1 VRYTTNLMIGL
12 AVALVAAPLTAQD
25 TAAPDS
31 LFLRLSS
38 SQRAQVSRA
47 ELEASLRQIESVLA
61 SSGYSDALKSQK
73 EAEAA
78 VIRRRLAEGD
88 IRPGDVITLAVSGH
102 ADLSGEFVVTT
113 ERTITPPG
121 AGPIPVGNLLRSE
134 VEDYLRQQMR
144 RFVRE
149 PLVRAD
155 AMIRISMF
163 GGVQRQGFF
172 VVPASA
178 LLTDVIMSPQ
188 AGGGPA
194 QNQQLEKSEIRRD
207 DRVIVDSEQFTAA
220 LRGANSL
227 DQLNLQAGDEIR
239 VGQRRTGRLP
249 ILVAISTLSSV
260 TYLLFRIF

>member
-1 VRYTTNLMIGL
+1 MRLANSSLIGL
-12 AVALVAAPLTAQD
+12 AVALIAAPLTAQD
-25 TAAPDS
+25 TTTPDS
-31 LFLRLSS
+31 LFIRLAS
-38 SQRAQVSRA
+38 SQRAQVTRA
-47 ELEASLRQIESVLA
+47 ELEASLRQIEVVLT

-88 IRPGDVITLAVSGH
+88 IRPGDVITLAVSGYP
-102 ADLSGEFVVTT
+102 DLTGEFTVTT
-113 ERTITPPG
+113 ERTIVPPG
-121 AGPIPVGNLLRSE
+121 AGPIPMGNLLRSE

-155 AMIRISMF
+155 AMIRISLF
-163 GGVQRQGFF
+163 GGVSRQGFF

-178 LLTDVIMSPQ
+178 LLTDVIME

-194 QNQQLEKSEIRRD
+194 NNQRLEKSEIKRG
-207 DRVIVDSEQFTAA
+207 DRVIVDREQFTAA
-220 LRGANSL
+220 IRGGNSL

-239 VGQRRTGRLP
+239 VGQKRSGRLP
-249 ILVAISTLSSV
+249 ILAAISTAGSL
-260 TYLLFRIF
+260 TYLIMRIF

>member
-1 VRYTTNLMIGL
+1 VRLATSSLIGL
-12 AVALVAAPLTAQD
+12 VVGLLAAPLSGQD
-25 TAAPDS
+25 SAAPDT
-31 LFLRLSS
+31 LFLRLAS
-38 SQRAQVSRA
+38 SQRAQVTRA
-47 ELEASLRQIESVLA
+47 ELEASLRQIEAVLA

-88 IRPGDVITLAVSGH
+88 IRPGDVIQLAVSGSPE
-102 ADLSGEFVVTT
+102 LTGNFTVTT
-113 ERTITPPG
+113 DRTIIPPG
-121 AGPIPVGNLLRSE
+121 AGPIPMGNLLRSE

-144 RFVRE
+144 RFVRD

-155 AMIRISMF
+155 AMIRISLF

-178 LLTDVIMSPQ
+178 LLTDVIME
-188 AGGGPA
+188 AGGGPSG
-194 QNQQLEKSEIRRD
+194 NQQLEKSEIKRA
-207 DRVIVDSEQFTAA
+207 DRVIVDRDQFTAA
-220 LRGANSL
+220 LRGAQSL

-249 ILVAISTLSSV
+249 ILAAVSTVASL
-260 TYLLFRIF
+260 TYLLMRIF

>member
-1 VRYTTNLMIGL
+1 MRLATSTLIGL
-12 AVALVAAPLTAQD
+12 AVALAAAPLTAQD

-31 LFLRLSS
+31 LFIRLAS
-38 SQRAQVSRA
+38 SQRAQVTRA

-88 IRPGDVITLAVSGH
+88 IRPGDVIQLAVSGH
-102 ADLSGEFVVTT
+102 PELSGNFTVTT

-121 AGPIPVGNLLRSE
+121 AGDIPVGNLLRSE

-144 RFVRE
+144 RFARD

-155 AMIRISMF
+155 AMIRISLF
-163 GGVQRQGFF
+163 GGVQSQGFF

-178 LLTDVIMSPQ
+178 LLTDVIME

-194 QNQQLEKSEIRRD
+194 QNQQLEKSEIKRG
-207 DRVIVDSEQFTAA
+207 DRVIVDREQFTAA
-220 LRGANSL
+220 IRGAQSL
-227 DQLNLQAGDEIR
+227 DQLNLQAGDEIK
-239 VGQRRTGRLP
+239 VGQRRSGRLP
-249 ILVAISTLSSV
+249 ILAAISTAASLS
-260 TYLLFRIF
+260 YLLLRIF

>member
-1 VRYTTNLMIGL
+1 MRLATTTLFGL
-12 AVALVAAPLTAQD
+12 AAMLVATPLAAQSPD
-25 TAAPDS
+25 T
-31 LFLRLSS
+31 LFLRLAS
-38 SQRAQVSRA
+38 SQRAQVTRA
-47 ELEASLRQIESVLA
+47 ELEASLRQIEGVLA

-73 EAEAA
+73 EEEAA

-88 IRPGDVITLAVSGH
+88 VRPGDVVALAVSGH
-102 ADLSGEFVVTT
+102 PELTGEFTVTT
-113 ERTITPPG
+113 ERTIVPPG
-121 AGPIPVGNLLRSE
+121 AGPIPMGNLLRSE

-155 AMIRISMF
+155 AMIRISLF

-178 LLTDVIMSPQ
+178 LLTDVIMAPT

-194 QNQQLEKSEIRRD
+194 QNQQLEKSEIKRG
-207 DRVIVDSEQFTAA
+207 DRVIVDKDQFTAA
-220 LRGANSL
+220 LRNAYSL

-249 ILVAISTLSSV
+249 ILAALSTAASLS
-260 TYLLFRIF
+260 YLLIRIF